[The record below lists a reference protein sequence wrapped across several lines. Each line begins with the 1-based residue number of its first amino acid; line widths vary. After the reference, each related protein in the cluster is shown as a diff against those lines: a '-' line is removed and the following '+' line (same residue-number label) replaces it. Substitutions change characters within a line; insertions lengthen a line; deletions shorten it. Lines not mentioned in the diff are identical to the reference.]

1 MTTLMALYEK
11 PADQAAFDRYYKDNH
26 LPLVRKLPGLKS
38 VALSKPGLEVLSDA
52 KRTWLREWNSAA
64 WIRQRRHSNPL
75 KEWLRPTI
83 SPTLQMAACNSS
95 SSMKSFT
102 SSERTESTFEPAR

>member
-52 KRTWLREWNSAA
+52 KHYLVARMEFGSVDQAKAALESA
-64 WIRQRRHSNPL
+64 
-75 KEWLRPTI
+75 EGV
-83 SPTLQMAACNSS
+83 AAANDLAN
-95 SSMKSFT
+95 FADGGVQLVLFD
-102 SSERTESTFEPAR
+102 EVVHVI